1 MLDVNDIT
9 HLWKYGY
16 VHSCSGV
23 KWLACDGYTRWEA
36 TVVTPVQQAQLCF
49 PMCFLCVFNDALSSL
64 PFITG
69 PCKHEESKENVL
81 CCI

>member
-1 MLDVNDIT
+1 MT
-9 HLWKYGY
+9 S
-16 VHSCSGV
+16 HSFGNMV
-23 KWLACDGYTRWEA
+23 MYIHAQKGLACDGYTRWEA

-69 PCKHEESKENVL
+69 SCKHEESKENVL